1 MTTAFTTAVTIPN
14 ETIVYVHLLCK
25 VEMMI
30 EAIFDSAV
38 TGVSGGSKEDVGTGG
53 GEASVETERIMAV
66 SSLLRVETEQ
76 TAPKD
81 FCLPTVISHVGG
93 RVLYPLRKVS
103 EGRHF
108 IDERQGFY
116 VQDGNHVQDMSFKTK
131 ATQFTYSLVVETPDL
146 SSSQDHSTFPPFPNG
161 FDDIVRGFP
170 NEYVDKE
177 HETWSCLASDINS
190 SCHLFEDLKYVED
203 SNLLGSYAQN
213 HGLDSES
220 VYRMNL
226 WSTSLEALATQDVN
240 PTVTDSNAEVV
251 VKISNFLG
259 QNLNGLSTFAPETF
273 SASDAMTGTLPG
285 SPPVIPGALEVVSK
299 ESSDLKEN
307 IASFFSGIEDS
318 VAKLLDRADDS
329 VATLFDA
336 WKLSLSDGK
345 SAVTKTYDSAVS
357 SLFSFFDNSK
367 GQTTSQST
375 GFSFNLDKNI
385 SKAGAVVI
393 DILRWTIIGVE
404 EAISKS
410 VTFVVYNYASAKA
423 FLPPDI
429 RNILNMFE
437 DEVTQSL
444 SPIEAAL
451 QQVYKAIEGIERNLG
466 LDPNDPLVPFL
477 LLFGTTTTIGI
488 SYWFFTYNG
497 YSLNL
502 LCKLH
507 LVMLR
512 EGGKTVVSISLQTPK
527 FVGPYALGMSLH
539 VVNTFN
545 TLWTMAIKE
554 RDGIPD
560 LRREARFKYASVD
573 LLEINN
579 SVRKQLKR
587 EKDVENG
594 LIAVV
599 IQNLKIIKESY
610 LVEGGFQR
618 WRGRGLRFKEPKSET
633 ALTILN
639 EEVEAIFE
647 DIKPSPVQLVGY
659 GLGALVAIYALL
671 EWEKTLQLIGIVG
684 IGQALYRH
692 VASYENSEDL
702 KRDVRLLLAPVTLG
716 ANAIYWVT
724 GKLEPKIIRLPTA
737 PSSTAVQDRVLQAAA
752 KHESQ
757 PSDPDL
763 SQGQA
768 GDSAGQ
774 ANERTDP
781 PEA

>member
-1 MTTAFTTAVTIPN
+1 MLPV
-14 ETIVYVHLLCK
+14 C
-25 VEMMI
+25 
-30 EAIFDSAV
+30 SAAPC
-38 TGVSGGSKEDVGTGG
+38 S
-53 GEASVETERIMAV
+53 
-66 SSLLRVETEQ
+66 SSLRQ
-76 TAPKD
+76 
-81 FCLPTVISHVGG
+81 VISHVGG

-116 VQDGNHVQDMSFKTK
+116 VHDGNHVQDMSFKTK
-131 ATQFTYSLVVETPDL
+131 ASQFTYSLVVETPDL
-146 SSSQDHSTFPPFPNG
+146 SSSQDPSTFPPFPNG

-203 SNLLGSYAQN
+203 SNLVGSYAQN

-220 VYRMNL
+220 VNRMNH
-226 WSTSLEALATQDVN
+226 WSTSLEALATHDVN
-240 PTVTDSNAEVV
+240 PTVTDSNSEEV

-259 QNLNGLSTFAPETF
+259 QNLSGLSTFAPETF
-273 SASDAMTGTLPG
+273 SASDAMAGTLPG
-285 SPPVIPGALEVVSK
+285 SPPVISGALEVVSK

-329 VATLFDA
+329 VTTLFDA

-367 GQTTSQST
+367 GQTSSQLT

-404 EAISKS
+404 DAISKS
-410 VTFVVYNYASAKA
+410 VTFVVYNYASAKG
-423 FLPPDI
+423 FLPTDI

-451 QQVYKAIEGIERNLG
+451 RQVYKAIEEIERNLG

-488 SYWFFTYNG
+488 SYWFFTYDG
-497 YSLNL
+497 YSLSPERTLEL
-502 LCKLH
+502 LKNDKNVV
-507 LVMLR
+507 LVDVR
-512 EGGKTVVSISLQTPK
+512 PE
-527 FVGPYALGMSLH
+527 
-539 VVNTFN
+539 
-545 TLWTMAIKE
+545 AIKE

-599 IQNLKIIKESY
+599 IQNLKIIKKGTKIIIMDSDTGRSKAITRSLKKLGVKEPY
-610 LVEGGFQR
+610 FVEGGFQR
-618 WRGRGLRFKEPKSET
+618 WRGRGLRFKEPKSES

-659 GLGALVAIYALL
+659 GLGALAAIYALL

-684 IGQALYRH
+684 IGQALYQH

-716 ANAIYWVT
+716 VNAIYWVT
-724 GKLEPKIIRLPTA
+724 GKVEPKIIRLPTA

-774 ANERTDP
+774 ANEWTDP